1 MLFPPDYQY
10 INIYII
16 IIFTSLAIGVFLQ
29 KSVDKNDPEKLLNKY
44 KSYTANLFFIITIL
58 STAYFMVL
66 PLYL

>member
-1 MLFPPDYQY
+1 MLYPPDYQY

-16 IIFTSLAIGVFLQ
+16 IIFTSLAIGVILQ
-29 KSVDKNDPEKLLNKY
+29 KSVDKNDPENSLNKY
-44 KSYTANLFFIITIL
+44 KRYTANLFFTITIL